1 MTNKLTFSPVS
12 ECALLINF
20 NQPDSAELSATIGRV
35 TQAFYQQLSHCIMNV
50 TPSYTTILV
59 DYLPHRNQLITLQK
73 QLSDII
79 EKVQSEPA
87 NQVERRLIEL
97 PVYYHPDVGP
107 DLVRFEQN
115 GNDIAQTIAL
125 HTSTIYTVQA
135 TGFAPGFAF
144 LGDVVTDIQ
153 YSRHATPRLQVPK
166 GSVAIADNKTAVYP
180 CESPAGWNIIGNC
193 PIALYDP
200 KQSPMTPFSIGDQ
213 VKFVAINKAHFLKL
227 GGVISEDWYE

>member
-1 MTNKLTFSPVS
+1 MTDKLTFSSVS
-12 ECALLINF
+12 ECTLLINF

-35 TQAFYQQLSHCIMNV
+35 TQAFYQKLSHCIMNV

-59 DYLPHRNQLITLQK
+59 DYLPHRIQLITLQK

-79 EKVQSEPA
+79 EKVQSEPE

-115 GNDIAQTIAL
+115 GNDIEQTIAL

-153 YSRHATPRLQVPK
+153 CARHATPRLQVPK

-180 CESPAGWNIIGNC
+180 CDSPAGWNIIGNC

-200 KQSPMTPFSIGDQ
+200 NQSPMTPFSIGDQ
-213 VKFVAINKAHFLKL
+213 VKFVAINKAHFLEL
-227 GGVISEDWYE
+227 GGVISEGWYE